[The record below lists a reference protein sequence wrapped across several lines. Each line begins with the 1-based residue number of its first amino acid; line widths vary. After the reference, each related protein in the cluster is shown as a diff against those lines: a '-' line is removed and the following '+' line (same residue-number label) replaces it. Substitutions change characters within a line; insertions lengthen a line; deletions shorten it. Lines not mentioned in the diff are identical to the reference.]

1 MNDVD
6 AENQLRDTLRA
17 IPVLTGVAPEF
28 DHADV
33 PDDPHVLFS
42 EWLLAATRS
51 GVAEPHAMTLST
63 VSADG
68 RPSARVLIL
77 KDVDKDGWHFAV
89 NSVSRKG
96 RELSENPVAALTF
109 HWREQV
115 RQVRVSGPV
124 VADPPALAAADF
136 RARPVGSRL
145 LALTRRQ
152 SDRLSGDAELD
163 EALARAAREL
173 AADPD
178 VVPDEWMSYA
188 VRADE
193 VEFWQGH
200 PERRHI
206 RVRYT
211 LGDGTWARAVLWP

>member
-1 MNDVD
+1 M
-6 AENQLRDTLRA
+6 ASRRDSVGRRGA
-17 IPVLTGVAPEF
+17 AC
-28 DHADV
+28 
-33 PDDPHVLFS
+33 DDPVHRLCR
-42 EWLLAATRS
+42 RS
-51 GVAEPHAMTLST
+51 AVGP
-63 VSADG
+63 
-68 RPSARVLIL
+68 RL

-115 RQVRVSGPV
+115 RQVRVSGPA
-124 VADPPALAAADF
+124 VADPPDLAAADF

-178 VVPDEWMSYA
+178 VVPDEWTSYA

-211 LGDGTWARAVLWP
+211 LDDGTWSRAVLWP